1 MVLEVRGKRE
11 MRNAGQVEITCLGQ
25 QGKQLGPPKTLGPGL
40 PTFPRG
46 PELLSLQA
54 QLLRRAAGD
63 RRGPRCCLPCV
74 RQGCRLSSR
83 ADTGMLT
90 AVK

>member
-1 MVLEVRGKRE
+1 MMLEVRGKGE
-11 MRNAGQVEITCLGQ
+11 MRNVGQVEIACLGQ
-25 QGKQLGPPKTLGPGL
+25 QGKQLGPQKTLGPGL

-46 PELLSLQA
+46 PG
-54 QLLRRAAGD
+54 LLRRGAGE
-63 RRGPRCCLPCV
+63 RRGRSFCLPCV